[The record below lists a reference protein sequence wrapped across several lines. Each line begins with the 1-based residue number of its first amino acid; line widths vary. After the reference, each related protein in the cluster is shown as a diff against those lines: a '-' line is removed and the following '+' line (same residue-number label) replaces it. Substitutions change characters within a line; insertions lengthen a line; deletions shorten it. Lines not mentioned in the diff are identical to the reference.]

1 MFSDWLTHLT
11 FAWPL
16 AWGLLALPL
25 VWRFLPSRRPQNDQ
39 SVRMPH
45 LPMLQ
50 DRLALDAHS
59 ETQDRTSQLLF
70 WVVWT
75 LLVCALARPEYIE
88 PPEYITQP
96 MRDVVLILDV
106 SGSMAQRDVTDARH
120 QLISRLQAVQS
131 SSAAFIHQRRHDRLG
146 LVIFSARAWPWA
158 PLSEDRQALLA
169 RLNTLKPGMAGQQTA
184 IGDAIGVTTRLLS
197 QADNASHQKMAIL
210 LTDGRD
216 SASQIPPDM
225 AVTLAARHGIQ
236 IHTIAFGDLNQ
247 SGDDRPDSALL
258 KRIAQATGGQFHA
271 AAASG
276 PALEAVWRDIDRAT
290 PTLVRKQ
297 GWSWHR
303 PLFHWP
309 MAAGLLVLLCTRLSR
324 TLLQRIPQ

>member
-25 VWRFLPSRRPQNDQ
+25 LWRLLPGRTPQNDQ
-39 SVRMPH
+39 SVRIPH
-45 LPMLQ
+45 LLMLQ
-50 DRLALDAHS
+50 DRLALDQHREAP
-59 ETQDRTSQLLF
+59 ERTSQLLF
-70 WVVWT
+70 WLIWT

-88 PPEYITQP
+88 PPKYVTQP

-106 SGSMAQRDVTDARH
+106 SGSMAQQDVTDARH
-120 QLISRLQAVQS
+120 RKVSRLEAVQRS
-131 SSAAFIHQRRHDRLG
+131 TAAFIQKRRHDRMG
-146 LVIFSARAWPWA
+146 LVIFSGRAWPWA

-184 IGDAIGVTTRLLS
+184 IGDAIGVATRLLS
-197 QADNASHQKMAIL
+197 RADNDGHQKMAIL

-216 SASQIPPDM
+216 TASQVPPDM

-236 IHTIAFGDLNQ
+236 IHTIAFGDLNRA
-247 SGDDRPDSALL
+247 GDDRPDSALL
-258 KRIAQATGGQFHA
+258 KRIARATGGQFRA

-276 PALEAVWRDIDRAT
+276 PALEAVWRDIDSAT

-309 MAAGLLVLLCTRLSR
+309 MTAGLLVLLCTRLSR
-324 TLLQRIPQ
+324 FLIRRLS